1 MPAAENIVIRY
12 NAFTAGY
19 SFHKVKTA
27 FKAFSFVLKI
37 VFYGSF
43 ADAKPIFSVRR
54 GRAGGGEQHSP
65 VERVILFCRAVLF

>member
-37 VFYGSF
+37 VFSAVLLMQNQF
-43 ADAKPIFSVRR
+43 SLFSVDVP
-54 GRAGGGEQHSP
+54 AASVSSEVFTQVCVPQTCSWQ
-65 VERVILFCRAVLF
+65 